1 MNNQDVLQAF
11 LQGEKAQTNLRNIQ
25 NGYYMY
31 KGRTL
36 TTDGITL
43 INYSTI
49 IAFKE
54 NDKLYIN
61 KEKYSVTTSK
71 IQSQL
76 ADSATNYYRNSEIE
90 YYTDL
95 HISQN

>member
-54 NDKLYIN
+54 NGKLYLN
-61 KEKYSVTTSK
+61 KNKYSVTTSK
-71 IQSQL
+71 IQSKL
-76 ADSATNYYRNSEIE
+76 HTMAKYYYNNIVE
-90 YYTDL
+90 Y
-95 HISQN
+95 I

>member
-1 MNNQDVLQAF
+1 
-11 LQGEKAQTNLRNIQ
+11 
-25 NGYYMY
+25 MY

-61 KEKYSVTTSK
+61 NEKYSVTTSK

-76 ADSATNYYRNSEIE
+76 RYLATLYYNKYEIE

-95 HISQN
+95 HTN